1 MNIDNLKHAREAVHL
16 TQSQAAKKLGISD
29 GTYKNYEQGKREPNN
44 SLLCEIA
51 SLFNVS
57 TDYLLGRESDEL
69 DPLDALVGQFNMTAL
84 EKKIV
89 EGYLELPED
98 MRDDLM
104 DFLNR
109 AVKEVEEES
118 K

>member
-1 MNIDNLKHAREAVHL
+1 MNIDNLKRAREAMHL
-16 TQSQAAKKLGISD
+16 TQSQVAKKLGISD

-44 SLLCEIA
+44 TVLCKIA
-51 SLFNVS
+51 SLFNVT

-69 DPLDALVGQFNMTAL
+69 DPLDVLAGQFNMTAL

-89 EGYLELPED
+89 EEYLALPED

-104 DFLNR
+104 EFLNR